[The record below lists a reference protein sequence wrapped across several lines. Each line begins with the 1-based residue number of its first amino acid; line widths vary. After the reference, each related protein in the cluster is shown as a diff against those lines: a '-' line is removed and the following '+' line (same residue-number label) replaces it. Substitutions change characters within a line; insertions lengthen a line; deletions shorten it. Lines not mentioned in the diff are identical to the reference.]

1 MLKPFLFFKKK
12 IIISKNSSEISELD
26 QSLSDYKIRNSHLLK
41 LSRIKNDQFNF
52 HSYYF
57 LAIELP
63 LNVMTYRI
71 NGNP

>member
-1 MLKPFLFFKKK
+1 MP
-12 IIISKNSSEISELD
+12 
-26 QSLSDYKIRNSHLLK
+26 DYKIRNSHLLK